1 MQIPPVSLPRIAF
14 GLHPDLKKTVAL
26 ERLELKTSLL
36 RGLHLAMSI
45 IEPHYS
51 HIMSPA
57 SQEMDSFI
65 FLSRVSPLEKKSAYL
80 RKPRAAVVA
89 HIDDRQVQYIKE
101 FPHLFPLIRLT
112 DHVYSFTQV
121 EESVMRAC
129 VETL

>member
-26 ERLELKTSLL
+26 ERFELKTSLL

-57 SQEMDSFI
+57 SQETDYFI
-65 FLSRVSPLEKKSAYL
+65 FLSPVSPLEKEICIFTEAKSSCGGTY
-80 RKPRAAVVA
+80 R
-89 HIDDRQVQYIKE
+89 
-101 FPHLFPLIRLT
+101 
-112 DHVYSFTQV
+112 
-121 EESVMRAC
+121 
-129 VETL
+129 